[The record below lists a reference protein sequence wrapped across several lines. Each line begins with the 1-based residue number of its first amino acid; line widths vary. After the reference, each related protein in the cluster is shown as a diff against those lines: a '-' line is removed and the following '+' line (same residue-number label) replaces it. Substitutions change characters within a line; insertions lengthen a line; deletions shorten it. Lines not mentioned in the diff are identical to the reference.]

1 MNIKDTDRTIS
12 SEGVACTVI
21 PMRTAGFAEA
31 ISYWDTPGFG
41 DDRGVE
47 FDLLN
52 GYFIKKVFDIN

>member
-1 MNIKDTDRTIS
+1 MNIQDTDRTIS

-21 PMRTAGFAEA
+21 PMRTAGAEG